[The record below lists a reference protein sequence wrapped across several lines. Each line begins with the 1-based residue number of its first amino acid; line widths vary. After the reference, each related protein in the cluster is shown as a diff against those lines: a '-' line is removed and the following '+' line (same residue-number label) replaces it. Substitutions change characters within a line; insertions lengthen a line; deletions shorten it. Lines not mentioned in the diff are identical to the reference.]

1 MRVTLHSIHKGKRRR
16 RNFRSTHRGK
26 RRRRRKNFR
35 STHRVTKN
43 RRGRRDGIKTNRTS
57 GREVEVAHHRV
68 VDLLGF
74 RLLLLI
80 LAQDLKSL
88 DVYLHRKLHKKTH
101 TGRKGGHLLHGQLQH
116 SVAGL
121 SGDLG
126 HTTIFKRNT
135 AVLWTRNSLSGLLQE
150 AICFLV
156 ILLLRVWTT

>member
-16 RNFRSTHRGK
+16 RR
-26 RRRRRKNFR
+26 NFR

-57 GREVEVAHHRV
+57 GREVEVVHHRV

-101 TGRKGGHLLHGQLQH
+101 TGRKGGQLLHGQLQH

-126 HTTIFKRNT
+126 HTTIFKQNT

>member
-1 MRVTLHSIHKGKRRR
+1 MRVTLHSIH
-16 RNFRSTHRGK
+16 RGK
-26 RRRRRKNFR
+26 RRRRRNFR

-43 RRGRRDGIKTNRTS
+43 RRGREGIKTIRNS
-57 GREVEVAHHRV
+57 GREVEVVHHRV
-68 VDLLGF
+68 VNLLGF
-74 RLLLLI
+74 HLLLLI

-101 TGRKGGHLLHGQLQH
+101 TGRKGGQLLHGQLQH

-126 HTTIFKRNT
+126 HTTIFKQNT

>member
-16 RNFRSTHRGK
+16 RR
-26 RRRRRKNFR
+26 NFR

-43 RRGRRDGIKTNRTS
+43 RRGRRDGIKTIRTS

-126 HTTIFKRNT
+126 HTTIFKQNT

>member
-16 RNFRSTHRGK
+16 RNFRRK
-26 RRRRRKNFR
+26 RKNFR

-88 DVYLHRKLHKKTH
+88 DVYLHQKLHKKTH

-126 HTTIFKRNT
+126 HTTIFKQNT